1 MSDLRV
7 TGVAEETASR
17 GREKF
22 VDKGVIDNGAGTYRA
37 NDVEVTPYQYWTT
50 NYSSKITEANV
61 FDATFI
67 KLREIV
73 LNYSLPKKWFRNTSI
88 GQLSLGIE
96 ARNLWLIKSNVPH
109 IDPEASIFGPSSVG
123 SGVEYSAIPSTRSL
137 GFNIKLTF

>member
-1 MSDLRV
+1 M
-7 TGVAEETASR
+7 AEETASR
-17 GREKF
+17 GRDKF
-22 VDKGVIDNGAGTYRA
+22 VDKGVIANGDGTYRG

-96 ARNLWLIKSNVPH
+96 APQPVAHQIERSAHRPRSQHLRSFVGRFGRRVCSH
-109 IDPEASIFGPSSVG
+109 SFDPQ
-123 SGVEYSAIPSTRSL
+123 SG
-137 GFNIKLTF
+137 FQH